1 MKKLDWLVWGKR
13 GLVYCLGLFFMAL
26 GVVFSVKSG
35 LGVSPVTGLAN
46 VVSRISGLEMG
57 VCTTL
62 TYCFYILV
70 ELVILRRDFRP
81 SMLLQVLASFFFGL
95 LVTAATGLLSFIP
108 APQSYPLQL
117 LCLVV
122 SIPLVAFGVMLYL
135 APQILP
141 TPGDGLPLA
150 ISKKT
155 GKPVGSCKIISD
167 CCLVLTSAAV
177 SFLFLGRLEGV
188 REGTV
193 ISALTVGF
201 VMKRMMRLLQPAL
214 LRFVERESKLE
225 KAIGAEALPAAAAY
239 AGKLIIT
246 ISREYGSDGYE
257 IGRRLAEKLGVP
269 FYDKQLVA
277 MEAAESGLTESFI
290 EAHEQSMARGVV
302 YDFLTAGYAMHS
314 EGLSP
319 LEKLFAAQTKVIRR
333 LAAENDCCVIVGRC
347 SDYILY
353 QDPNSFRIFIHA
365 RPDYRA
371 ANLAERR
378 GVSHE
383 KAAADMRRTDAA
395 RARYYENFTGREW
408 GNTKYYNLAVDSGVF
423 GPEAS
428 VELIEDAIALWKRE
442 RAGR

>member
-1 MKKLDWLVWGKR
+1 MKKIEPLLWAKR
-13 GLVYCLGLFFMAL
+13 LLVYLLGLFFMAA

-46 VVSRISGLEMG
+46 VVSQISGLTMG

-62 TYCFYILV
+62 TYCAYIVV
-70 ELVILRRDFRP
+70 EFLILRRDFRP
-81 SMLLQVLASFFFGL
+81 TMLLQIAASFLFGFM
-95 LVTAATGLLSFIP
+95 VTLATEILSFVP
-108 APQSYPLQL
+108 APEAYPLRL
-117 LCLVV
+117 LYLAV
-122 SIPLVAFGVMLYL
+122 SVPLVAFGVMLYL

-155 GKPVGSCKIISD
+155 GKPVGTCKIISD

-193 ISALTVGF
+193 ISALMVGF

-378 GVSHE
+378 GVSPE